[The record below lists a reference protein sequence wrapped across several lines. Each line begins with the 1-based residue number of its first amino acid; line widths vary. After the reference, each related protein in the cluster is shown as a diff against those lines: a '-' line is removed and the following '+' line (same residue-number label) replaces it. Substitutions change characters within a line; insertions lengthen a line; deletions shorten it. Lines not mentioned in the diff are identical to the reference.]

1 MTSWPVEA
9 VTAVMNRVNLMTS
22 LNSDKSRT
30 SRSIEMRTSA
40 PFRSRK
46 EKLYYFSAL
55 AYAIW
60 KSF

>member
-30 SRSIEMRTSA
+30 SA